1 MVIWSKA
8 ERALDYSAEVMGWLA
23 WILILYCMILGVY
36 DVFMRYV
43 LNEPSLWIGT
53 TIQAAMV
60 LMACTAGVYAFKYDA
75 FVKLDLL
82 YANMSRRKKAV
93 CDIATSV
100 YTFLFLGVLI
110 WKGIGAFQ
118 LSWMLN
124 QATPT
129 AVPIPIY
136 PIKAA
141 IPVSGAFVL
150 LLVIRQLVHDVRI
163 LMDKE

>member
-1 MVIWSKA
+1 MMIWRKA
-8 ERALDYSAEVMGWLA
+8 ERALDYSAEFMGWLA
-23 WILILYCMILGVY
+23 WILILYCMILGVI
-36 DVFMRYV
+36 DVFLRYV

-60 LMACTAGVYAFKYDA
+60 LMACTAGVYAFKHNA

-82 YANMSRRKKAV
+82 YANMSPRKKAV
-93 CDIATSV
+93 CDILTSV

-129 AVPIPIY
+129 SVPIPIY

-141 IPVSGAFVL
+141 IPVSAALVL

-163 LMDKE
+163 LMGRE